1 MLTTWIFFSIFAG
14 FIWAV
19 VNTLDKYVLN
29 KWIKKPIIP
38 AIITGMVGLISSFL
52 IFIIHGF
59 SAFSSINILLAL
71 ITGIFYGLM
80 SIFYFQALK
89 IEEASRIIPLYSLS
103 PLFILI
109 LAKCFLDEVLTPVKY
124 FGVFLSILG
133 AVLISSKSFK
143 DLFRIR
149 SGKAI
154 LFVMLSALSISINAV
169 LSKYLLKFTDFWTIF
184 AYTRIGTMITIIPL
198 FCIYLPELININ
210 KKYGKKVIT
219 IMSGNEVLNLLA
231 VLLVTIATSIGSV
244 TLVNALSSLHLFFLL
259 LITIILS
266 IFRPKILKEE
276 FNKSILSLK
285 IIATILI
292 FTGVILMT

>member
-1 MLTTWIFFSIFAG
+1 
-14 FIWAV
+14 
-19 VNTLDKYVLN
+19 
-29 KWIKKPIIP
+29 
-38 AIITGMVGLISSFL
+38 
-52 IFIIHGF
+52 
-59 SAFSSINILLAL
+59 
-71 ITGIFYGLM
+71 M